1 MVRLYKAC
9 ALLCLICV
17 IYTRYRCLVNGL
29 ACNRGY
35 SKRVFI
41 SQDDLIDDKR
51 ECTYLRI
58 CGKRL
63 EEIGHKAFLDYERL
77 EKLALFENLIHTI
90 HHTAFIGVHLKELD
104 LNNNK
109 LKCIPDLFYVKN
121 TLETLILS
129 NNNLGSCIKD
139 TVYYAD
145 FIFVKLH
152 KIYLDEAHLKVL
164 PGIVLAAPH
173 LKILSLRRNLFP
185 SPPNLLHVCPA
196 LSTLNLLGNRMLCGC
211 DLIWL
216 YEMELTRGIS
226 SHMFEC
232 DAAGKHSYRNWT
244 AIDKCKL
251 NQTC

>member
-1 MVRLYKAC
+1 M
-9 ALLCLICV
+9 CV
-17 IYTRYRCLVNGL
+17 TVLNM
-29 ACNRGY
+29 CNRGY
-35 SKRVFI
+35 SKRVFTC
-41 SQDDLIDDKR
+41 QDGLIDDIG

-63 EEIGHKAFLDYERL
+63 DEIGHKVFSDYERL

-90 HHTAFIGVHLKELD
+90 HLTALIGVHLKELD
-104 LNNNK
+104 LNINK

-139 TVYYAD
+139 TVYYAEVNY
-145 FIFVKLH
+145 VKLH
-152 KIYLDEAHLKVL
+152 KIYLDESHLNVL

-173 LKILSLRRNLFP
+173 LKVLSLRRYLFR
-185 SPPNLLHVCPA
+185 SLPNLLHVCPA

-216 YEMELTRGIS
+216 YEMELTQAIS

-232 DAAGKHSYRNWT
+232 EAAGKYSFRNWT

-251 NQTC
+251 NLICWEQTNGNVTYHRV